1 MEILLIILGLLCLL
15 IGVIGCIAPMLPGL
29 PFAYAGVL
37 LLQFTD
43 KVQFSVTQ
51 LAVWLLLVIL
61 MQLLD
66 YFTPMI
72 GSKYSGASR
81 YGSRGCIIGTVIGL
95 FFLPW
100 GILAGP
106 FLGAV
111 IGELLGGSKGTRAL
125 RAGLGALIGFLMGT
139 LLKLILCFYF
149 IYKCVYALLA

>member
-15 IGVIGCIAPMLPGL
+15 IGIIGCIVPMLPGL
-29 PFAYAGVL
+29 PAAYAGVL

-51 LAVWLLLVIL
+51 LVVWLLLVIV

-72 GSKYSGASR
+72 GSKYGGGSR
-81 YGSRGCIIGTVIGL
+81 YGRRGCIVGTVIGL

-100 GILAGP
+100 GVLLGP
-106 FLGAV
+106 FVGAV
-111 IGELLGGSKGTRAL
+111 IGELAGGSNGTRAF

-149 IYKCVYALLA
+149 VYKCVYALLA